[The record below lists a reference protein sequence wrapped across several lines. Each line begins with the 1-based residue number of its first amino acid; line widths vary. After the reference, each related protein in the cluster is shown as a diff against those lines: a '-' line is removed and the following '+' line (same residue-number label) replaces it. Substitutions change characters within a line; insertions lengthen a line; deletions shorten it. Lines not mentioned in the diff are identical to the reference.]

1 MKGCDESLPE
11 LASVIFLKTL
21 IGFLFLFSFSLFF
34 KKIFHFFLL
43 LVDLVFIAP
52 CGLFR
57 VAASG
62 STL

>member
-1 MKGCDESLPE
+1 MKECDESLPD
-11 LASVIFLKTL
+11 LAPVIFLEGL
-21 IGFLFLFSFSLFF
+21 IGFLFLFFSLFQ
-34 KKIFHFFLL
+34 KDISFFLL

-52 CGLFR
+52 CGLFL